1 MFTISRSVCV
11 DAPASKVWQVLSQ
24 LEAIHL
30 WVEPIRHSYCEGSAT
45 RGRDA
50 VCVCELGGN
59 IRVRETIIE
68 WVEGKSFAY
77 SGEGAPLA
85 KRAINRWAVEER
97 GSQSLVT
104 TTAEVVLKGGIFGR
118 ILEPLFAVVAG
129 RMGVRS
135 LAGLKFYVE
144 NGTPYVGTARRL
156 LPIPAAC

>member
-1 MFTISRSVCV
+1 MFTISRSVCI
-11 DAPASKVWQVLSQ
+11 DAPASKVWQVLSH

-50 VCVCELGGN
+50 VRVCELGGN
-59 IRVRETIIE
+59 IKVRETIVE
-68 WVEGKSFAY
+68 WIEGKSFAY

-85 KRAINRWAVEER
+85 KRAVNRWTVEEC

-104 TTAEVVLKGGIFGR
+104 TSAEVDLKGGIFGR
-118 ILEPLFAVVAG
+118 LLEPLFAVVAG

-135 LAGLKFYVE
+135 LAGLKFFVE
-144 NGTPYVGTARRL
+144 TGKPYAGDARRL